1 MKVSILGQAQYTH
14 SVASIICQT
23 NIVAEVALVDE
34 KRGIPRDTVED
45 LREATALAG
54 GDTILT
60 VSADAGVLS
69 ESQVV
74 ILLAPHARP
83 VVRSVQAHRTA
94 NVVPVRRFTQ
104 LIKAYAPTARIL
116 IAASPA
122 NFLANFVHHE
132 LEAENGQ
139 VIGLSSGMATAYLKT
154 QIADQLTVSVSDVTA
169 LVIGNDDTI
178 YPLPQYCRVNGIP
191 IDQLMSDEQLGE
203 LTSGANERHRRLTS
217 AEASYS
223 QSVWVSQIITA
234 IALDKKRIMSV
245 GALVRSSN
253 SAVYLS
259 VPSKIGANG
268 VEAIIQLE
276 LTETQREQFT
286 DLVAKSMAIQK

>member
-1 MKVSILGQAQYTH
+1 MKVSILGQTQHTH
-14 SVASIICQT
+14 SVALTICQT
-23 NIVAEVALVDE
+23 NIITEVALVDE
-34 KRGIPRDTVED
+34 KRSPRDTIED
-45 LREATALAG
+45 LREAIALAG
-54 GDTILT
+54 SDTILT
-60 VSADAGVLS
+60 VSGDVEVLS

-74 ILLAPHARP
+74 MLFAPQVRS
-83 VVRSVQAHRTA
+83 VVRSAQAYRTA
-94 NVVPVRRFTQ
+94 NVVPFRRFTS
-104 LIKAYAPTARIL
+104 LIKQYAPTARVL
-116 IAASPA
+116 IAAPPV

-154 QIADQLTVSVSDVTA
+154 QIADKLTVSVSDITA

-191 IDQLMSDEQLGE
+191 IDQLMSDAQLGE
-203 LTSGANERHRRLTS
+203 LTSGLNERHRRVTGT
-217 AEASYS
+217 EASYS
-223 QSVWVSQIITA
+223 QSVWVSQIIAA

-245 GALVRSSN
+245 GALVESSS
-253 SAVYLS
+253 SALYLS

-276 LTETQREQFT
+276 LTEAQREQFT
-286 DLVAKSMAIQK
+286 DLVAKSMAIQQ

>member
-1 MKVSILGQAQYTH
+1 MKVSILGQAHYTC
-14 SVASIICQT
+14 SVASTICQT

-34 KRGIPRDTVED
+34 NQVLPRDAIED

-54 GDTILT
+54 GDTILS
-60 VSADAGVLS
+60 VSANPEVLS

-74 ILLAPHARP
+74 IMLAPHART
-83 VVRSVQAHRTA
+83 VVRSAQAHRTA
-94 NVVPVRRFTQ
+94 NIAPVRRFTP
-104 LIKAYAPTARIL
+104 LIKQYAPTAKVL

-139 VIGLSSGMATAYLKT
+139 VIGLSSGMASAYLKT
-154 QIADQLTVSVSDVTA
+154 QIANQLTVSVSDVTA

-191 IDQLMSDEQLGE
+191 IDQLMSDEQIGE
-203 LTSGANERHRRLTS
+203 LTNGVNERHRRLISTD
-217 AEASYS
+217 AFYS

-245 GALVRSSN
+245 GTLIRSSH

-276 LTETQREQFT
+276 LTEAQREQFT